1 MADHPRS
8 RGVYCVRA
16 DPKFSSS
23 GSSPLARG
31 LRHDTVGATGA
42 GGIIPARAGFTLAHS
57 IRRGV
62 VPDHPRS
69 RGVYAVVLDR
79 PGCDE
84 GSSPLAR
91 GLLLGARRVL
101 CGVGIIPARAGFTFL
116 PSTVRERVWD
126 HPRSRGVYAPRHT
139 SRRHSLGSS
148 PLARGLLGRGHQRI
162 CGHGIIPARA
172 GFTSGFVIRPASG

>member
-126 HPRSRGVYAPRHT
+126 HPRSRGVYKNFLTHFGT
-139 SRRHSLGSS
+139 WMGSS
-148 PLARGLLGRGHQRI
+148 PLARGLRSAPHVEAPLV
-162 CGHGIIPARA
+162 GIIPARA